1 MVNPDWSR
9 GELAPDAH
17 FLSEPSAMIRVRS
30 AQIRDQG
37 LKSPFTNASTGTF
50 DPFSDAVSAA
60 IFPS

>member
-1 MVNPDWSR
+1 
-9 GELAPDAH
+9 
-17 FLSEPSAMIRVRS
+17 MIRVRS

-50 DPFSDAVSAA
+50 NPFSDAVSAA